1 MTHHQHLQHPD
12 IQDDMWTQIDDIIA
26 ANRNV
31 PGSVIGVLR
40 ECQDVVGYLPVE
52 LIDYISNGLNLS
64 RSEVYGVASFYSL
77 FSFEPKGRHVIRVCM
92 GTACY
97 VKGIKEAVNRIENK
111 YGMKEGGTSEDRTS
125 ARFFTDDFDD
135 LLALFVAQAD
145 KLAHAAVRVEAGHA
159 LVTEPADD
167 AAQFVFVDTSF
178 GIVGD
183 DVGGENSFK
192 WWLHGAPAA
201 SESESDVLRTE

>member
-1 MTHHQHLQHPD
+1 MTHHLHPQHPD
-12 IQDDMWTQIDDIIA
+12 IQNDMWTQIDEIIA

-77 FSFEPKGRHVIRVCM
+77 FSFEPKGRHLIKVCM

-97 VKGIKEAVNRIENK
+97 VKGIKEAVSRIENK
-111 YGMKEGGTSEDRTS
+111 YGMKEGGTSEDR
-125 ARFFTDDFDD
+125 RFT
-135 LLALFVAQAD
+135 LE
-145 KLAHAAVRVEAGHA
+145 AVRCLGACGLAPVVVVDQDTYGA
-159 LVTEPADD
+159 VKADT
-167 AAQFVFVDTSF
+167 VIDT
-178 GIVGD
+178 I
-183 DVGGENSFK
+183 EK
-192 WWLHGAPAA
+192 Y
-201 SESESDVLRTE
+201 E